1 MPTPWLLREAEVY
14 EIHKMAS
21 WALVPFLSAVGHRG
35 YTSCRLAAA
44 IVLVV
49 GVVNSILI
57 AQRGWI
63 PVPAALDAFPA
74 WVADAAWPVAYVT
87 AAVVLHLL
95 PFRPFAG
102 RRDTPAREWA
112 HSTGALLPVLLAY
125 YYLDEW
131 PYSLSPLATVALGLA
146 VGVVASA

>member
-1 MPTPWLLREAEVY
+1 MPTPWRLREAEVY
-14 EIHKMAS
+14 ELHKMAS
-21 WALVPFLSAVGHRG
+21 WGLVPLLSAAGHRG
-35 YTSCRLAAA
+35 HVPLRLAAA

-49 GVVNSILI
+49 GVVNSILV

-63 PVPAALDAFPA
+63 PVPAPLDALPA
-74 WVADAAWPVAYVT
+74 WVADAAWPAAYVT
-87 AAVVLHLL
+87 AAVALHVLPLAS
-95 PFRPFAG
+95 FAG

-125 YYLDEW
+125 YWLDEW